1 MLFNIIILELPRP
14 REEYFVFKFLEAV
27 LSVGFLPYKIS
38 VLSDMQDGWWCEYYP
53 ESKGLS
59 NVI

>member
-27 LSVGFLPYKIS
+27 FSVGFLPYKIS
-38 VLSDMQDGWWCEYYP
+38 VLSDMQDGW
-53 ESKGLS
+53 
-59 NVI
+59 